1 MHTYTY
7 IFSYKCL
14 TYTLSRSF
22 LQTEQFAVLWILF
35 TIIVLGNS
43 AVLFVMFINK
53 NRKSRMNYFI
63 KQLALAGE
71 SAAMDGITPAKNVL
85 TLTYV
90 YLLIPRSLCGTTQ
103 CTHGYHMAHYNLV
116 AGWESGLQGHS
127 LLAGVRHILLYVCAR
142 GHEH

>member
-1 MHTYTY
+1 MHVH
-7 IFSYKCL
+7 ISECPSLALQSSALFS
-14 TYTLSRSF
+14 S

-71 SAAMDGITPAKNVL
+71 
-85 TLTYV
+85 
-90 YLLIPRSLCGTTQ
+90 LCGETP
-103 CTHGYHMAHYNLV
+103 
-116 AGWESGLQGHS
+116 
-127 LLAGVRHILLYVCAR
+127 
-142 GHEH
+142 

>member
-1 MHTYTY
+1 MHTYTN
-7 IFSYKCL
+7 ISIHKCL
-14 TYTLSRSF
+14 TYTLSRSL

-71 SAAMDGITPAKNVL
+71 CRVRCFNFSQECSNLCLSFNTKI
-85 TLTYV
+85 
-90 YLLIPRSLCGTTQ
+90 SL
-103 CTHGYHMAHYNLV
+103 
-116 AGWESGLQGHS
+116 WDF
-127 LLAGVRHILLYVCAR
+127 
-142 GHEH
+142 

>member
-1 MHTYTY
+1 MHTYTN
-7 IFSYKCL
+7 ISIYKCL
-14 TYTLSRSF
+14 THTLSRSF

-71 SAAMDGITPAKNVL
+71 CAATTPGKSEL
-85 TLTYV
+85 TCI
-90 YLLIPRSLCGTTQ
+90 YLLIPRSLCGSTE
-103 CTHGYHMAHYNLV
+103 CTHGYHMAHNNLV
-116 AGWESGLQGHS
+116 AGRQSGLQGHS
-127 LLAGVRHILLYVCAR
+127 LLAGVRHILLYVCAG

>member
-1 MHTYTY
+1 MHTYTN
-7 IFSYKCL
+7 ISIHKCL
-14 TYTLSRSF
+14 TCTLSRSL

-71 SAAMDGITPAKNVL
+71 CAVMEGLTPAKNFL
-85 TLTYV
+85 ICV
-90 YLLIPRSLCGTTQ
+90 YPLIPRSLCGSTE
-103 CTHGYHMAHYNLV
+103 CTHGYHMAHNNLV
-116 AGWESGLQGHS
+116 AGRQSGLQGHS
-127 LLAGVRHILLYVCAR
+127 LLAGVRHILLHVCAG